1 MIPPLVSSWITT
13 GTVVKCH
20 LSTCGLSFHSN
31 SAFVSRDGVMK
42 CHLSK
47 GGLSCQSW
55 NEFSNAYS
63 QNKSAEMPLVQKES
77 NPTCPSQTPL
87 VEEGVHRRC
96 SQMPFA
102 VRYVSKNYQIEI
114 RTIQSHILPWATI
127 RPDSKGQPTFSKPT
141 TLWSK
146 LIWNG
151 SRRRPSWRGGDGP
164 TYCWKREIVS
174 ELERK
179 IIQTLVQLQVGTWSW
194 SHWSICP
201 ELTDYLCTPFCW
213 TRKAWWSDEWAGQ
226 RSSLWKLWCSKTSF
240 QLEFN
245 HLFRWL

>member
-1 MIPPLVSSWITT
+1 MPFVNMWSVLPFQQCLCQSWWT
-13 GTVVKCH
+13 
-20 LSTCGLSFHSN
+20 
-31 SAFVSRDGVMK
+31 VMK

-114 RTIQSHILPWATI
+114 RTIQSYILPWATI
-127 RPDSKGQPTFSKPT
+127 RPRQQRT
-141 TLWSK
+141 TNFQQTYSLFD
-146 LIWNG
+146 
-151 SRRRPSWRGGDGP
+151 PSLFEMGADGDLVEEVEMDPHIAERG
-164 TYCWKREIVS
+164 
-174 ELERK
+174 
-179 IIQTLVQLQVGTWSW
+179 
-194 SHWSICP
+194 
-201 ELTDYLCTPFCW
+201 
-213 TRKAWWSDEWAGQ
+213 
-226 RSSLWKLWCSKTSF
+226 RSCR
-240 QLEFN
+240 N
-245 HLFRWL
+245 